1 MNTEDFNKVVDA
13 RIEKI
18 KATLIKKAAEYSSD
32 DDRLHNFKI
41 AGRIN
46 GETPEKALWGMM
58 AKHLVS
64 VIDIIAGT
72 SKGEVP
78 SEAIR
83 EEKLNDSICYLILLE
98 ALIIERGP
106 EKEERPYIVSGTCA
120 ELHYGSKPPEVENE
134 SR

>member
-13 RIEKI
+13 RIEKT

-32 DDRLHNFKI
+32 EDRLHNFKI

-64 VIDIIAGT
+64 VIDIIADSNRG
-72 SKGEVP
+72 KLP
-78 SEAIR
+78 SASMR
-83 EEKLNDSICYLILLE
+83 DEKLGDAINYLILLE
-98 ALIIERGP
+98 ALLIEKSP
-106 EKEERPYIVSGTCA
+106 LEPLHTVVKGTCA
-120 ELHYGSKPPEVENE
+120 ELHYKTAAS
-134 SR
+134 

>member
-32 DDRLHNFKI
+32 EDRLHNFKI

-64 VIDIIAGT
+64 VIDIIADSNRG
-72 SKGEVP
+72 KLP
-78 SEAIR
+78 SASMR
-83 EEKLNDSICYLILLE
+83 DEKLGDAINYLILLE
-98 ALIIERGP
+98 ALLIEKSP
-106 EKEERPYIVSGTCA
+106 LEPLHTVVKGTCA
-120 ELHYGSKPPEVENE
+120 ELHYKTAAS
-134 SR
+134 

>member
-1 MNTEDFNKVVDA
+1 MNTETFNQIVDK
-13 RIEKI
+13 RVEKI

-64 VIDIIAGT
+64 VIDIIADSNRGRL
-72 SKGEVP
+72 P
-78 SEAIR
+78 SAAIR
-83 EEKLNDSICYLILLE
+83 DEKLGDAINYLILLE
-98 ALIIERGP
+98 ALLIEKSPFEPVPVII
-106 EKEERPYIVSGTCA
+106 KGTCA
-120 ELHYGSKPPEVENE
+120 DLHYGGVQHQPV
-134 SR
+134 